1 MENGNYAP
9 DAPFRSGVTGK
20 YKLLIKS
27 VKSSFSNY
35 EYELVDA
42 EGKEYKTRSTLH
54 FAVGQMLRCMVTF
67 RVVKARFVVEE
78 TLICKHQDLA
88 TPLPAL
94 NIEKKTPAAKHV
106 DKARDNKTSTIHKQA
121 QTPKAA
127 PKNKKSNK
135 SPLNKGS
142 VRLGSPRRIRAS
154 KVYNLRVVEAERI
167 NNNYSLLMEDADGY
181 RYPMDSDRPHPIG
194 SVLPCDVSVSL
205 SSMGELR
212 VIVKSI
218 HKHVDKVSR
227 SKPFRT
233 DSKGSNWQPN
243 LPVGVRFHLIYTP
256 MGNKR

>member
-1 MENGNYAP
+1 METDHLIP

-20 YKLLIKS
+20 YKLLIKG
-27 VKSSFSNY
+27 VTPSFSNY

-67 RVVKARFVVEE
+67 RVVNARFVVEE
-78 TLICKHQDLA
+78 TVICKKQDLA
-88 TPLPAL
+88 TPLPVPDTD
-94 NIEKKTPAAKHV
+94 NKTAAAKHIN
-106 DKARDNKTSTIHKQA
+106 KGPDNNIELTTHKQTH
-121 QTPKAA
+121 TPKAA
-127 PKNKKSNK
+127 PNNMSNK
-135 SPLNKGS
+135 SPQKKGG

-154 KVYNLRVVEAERI
+154 RVYNLRVVEVERI
-167 NNNYSLLMEDADGY
+167 NNSYSLLVEDADGY
-181 RYPMDSDRPHPIG
+181 RYKMSSDRPQPVG
-194 SVLPCDVSVSL
+194 CVLPCDVSVSL
-205 SSMGELR
+205 SPGGELR

-227 SKPFRT
+227 PKSFRT